1 MFDILLAGLNTFQS
15 WQVIGGVIF
24 GTVLGMIVGVLPGL
38 GPLIGIILM
47 LPVTF
52 HMEPVAGMG
61 MLMAI
66 FVAGSCGG
74 AISAIVL
81 RIPGTR
87 LAAATLLDGYP
98 MAKNGRAADAIGLA
112 IASSAI
118 AGVFG
123 GVVMILGAP
132 ALARV
137 ATNFGP
143 PEYFALAITGLL
155 SISVVSNESTLK
167 GLMTGALGVL
177 IAMVGSDPLSNAGR
191 FTLGTNALS
200 GGINIVATIVG
211 LFALSEAAFQILEG
225 GFRKK
230 PEVQP
235 VRVSMGSLWMALRH
249 WKNLLRSSVIGVF
262 FCALPGASGIIA
274 SFTAYAIARSR
285 PLKGDA
291 KYGEGA
297 EGGVVATEAANN
309 AACGG
314 AMIPTLA
321 LAIPGDAA
329 TAVLL
334 GALLLL
340 GLVPGPQM
348 FSLSGDAVGG
358 IFLAFLVSN
367 IVLFFVGML
376 MTPLFVRVLKVR
388 KQYLVPMVLL
398 LSIVG
403 VYSVQ
408 SRVDDLWVML
418 VFGVL
423 GFGLRR
429 YGYPLAPIVIGLILG
444 PIAEGSFR
452 RTLLFSDNGAWFI
465 LDRPIA
471 TTILAID
478 LLVLIYAFTPSH
490 LRKRA
495 LGLLR
500 PGRA

>member
-1 MFDILLAGLNTFQS
+1 MFDILLSGLDSFQS

-24 GTVLGMIVGVLPGL
+24 GTVVGMIVGVLPGL

-61 MLMAI
+61 LLMAI

-81 RIPGTR
+81 RIPGTP

-98 MAKNGRAADAIGLA
+98 MARNGRAADAIGLA
-112 IASSAI
+112 IASSAL
-118 AGVFG
+118 AGILG
-123 GVVMILGAP
+123 GVVMIFGAP
-132 ALARV
+132 ALADV

-155 SISVVSNESTLK
+155 SISVVSNESTIK

-177 IAMVGSDPLSNAGR
+177 IAMIGSDPLSNAAR
-191 FTLGTNALS
+191 FTFGTNALS
-200 GGINIVATIVG
+200 GGIHIVAIIVG

-235 VRVSMGSLWMALRH
+235 VRISMRALWMALRH
-249 WKNLLRSSVIGVF
+249 WKNLLRSSAIGVF
-262 FCALPGASGIIA
+262 FGALPGASGIIA
-274 SFTAYAIARSR
+274 SFTAYAIARSH
-285 PLKGDA
+285 PLEGDA

-367 IVLFFVGML
+367 VVLFFVGML

-388 KQYLVPMVLL
+388 KQYLVPTVLL

-418 VFGVL
+418 IFGVL

-452 RTLLFSDNGAWFI
+452 RTLLFSDDGAWFI
-465 LDRPIA
+465 LERPIA
-471 TTILAID
+471 TSILAID
-478 LLVLIYAFTPSH
+478 LLVLIFAFTPAE
-490 LRKRA
+490 LRRSVFA
-495 LGLLR
+495 RLR
-500 PGRA
+500 PRRA